1 MTEITTNYDFLFFIL
16 WEWAGKSRGRF
27 WLDRKARKVSK
38 KKKKPWQAYGSI
50 RSLLDEMAVYQNNVE
65 VHDHEYSGS
74 LKIQK
79 NDKQVFFKSV
89 NKLEKVSQKEEKVN
103 VIISMHTGMGCMHAR
118 TLPNTTTTTTTST
131 TK

>member
-1 MTEITTNYDFLFFIL
+1 MIFYFLFY
-16 WEWAGKSRGRF
+16 ENGRGKVVAGFGWIVKLGKF
-27 WLDRKARKVSK
+27 K
-38 KKKKPWQAYGSI
+38 KKNKTWQAYGSI
-50 RSLLDEMAVYQNNVE
+50 RCLLDEMAVYQNNVE

>member
-1 MTEITTNYDFLFFIL
+1 M
-16 WEWAGKSRGRF
+16 AGFGWIVKLGKF
-27 WLDRKARKVSK
+27 K
-38 KKKKPWQAYGSI
+38 KKNKTWQAYGSI
-50 RSLLDEMAVYQNNVE
+50 RCLLDEMAVYQNNVE

-103 VIISMHTGMGCMHAR
+103 VIISMHAR
-118 TLPNTTTTTTTST
+118 TLPNTTTTTTTTST